1 MHVPLPDCMLQ
12 GDSVT
17 KDEHKGLL
25 LDRAFRVCSTCYT
38 EKPLCCAFTNR
49 NVCTAQA
56 LQLLNSEYAQALSY
70 LESTRA
76 NHLDASGVHFT
87 VGKTWLAMSPLVQ
100 QELAATD
107 YLLHMPGT
115 VIRHKKY
122 GYKGVI
128 YAWDRV
134 CDR

>member
-1 MHVPLPDCMLQ
+1 M
-12 GDSVT
+12 
-17 KDEHKGLL
+17 
-25 LDRAFRVCSTCYT
+25 
-38 EKPLCCAFTNR
+38 
-49 NVCTAQA
+49 QA

-76 NHLDASGVHFT
+76 NHLDAVGVQFT
-87 VGKTWLAMSPLVQ
+87 VGKMQLAMNARQLPQLKM
-100 QELAATD
+100 TD
-107 YLLHMPGT
+107 SLFHMPGT

-128 YAWDRV
+128 YAWDKV